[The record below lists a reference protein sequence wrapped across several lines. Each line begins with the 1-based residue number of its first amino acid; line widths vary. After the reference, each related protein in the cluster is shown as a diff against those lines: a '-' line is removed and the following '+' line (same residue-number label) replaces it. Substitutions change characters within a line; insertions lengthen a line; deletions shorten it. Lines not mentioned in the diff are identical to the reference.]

1 MSPVK
6 FKKSTKDRK
15 GRVQNYYMKSAPLD
29 DLLEA
34 LENDNTPPKVR
45 QKIHNELLSRNYKRL
60 I

>member
-6 FKKSTKDRK
+6 FKKVLKA
-15 GRVQNYYMKSAPLD
+15 GRVQNYYMKSTPLD

-45 QKIHNELLSRNYKRL
+45 
-60 I
+60 